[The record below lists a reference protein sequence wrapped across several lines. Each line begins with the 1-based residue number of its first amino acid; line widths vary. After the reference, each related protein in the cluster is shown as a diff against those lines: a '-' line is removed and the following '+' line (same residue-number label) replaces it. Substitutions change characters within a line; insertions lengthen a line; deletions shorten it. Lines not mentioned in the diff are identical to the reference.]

1 MRKAAL
7 VSVLVVVTATSAW
20 AATAMHPYR
29 LTPTRRC
36 LIRHH
41 LRIAPSHLPILEIIE
56 WELTKNPRGPGI
68 DIEFVQDPA
77 HAIRAARV
85 IRRRLRA
92 NGLTKAQISRHL
104 ARRANVLIVT
114 NSRDGMT
121 TTQLTTVVDCLR
133 G

>member
-1 MRKAAL
+1 VRKAAL
-7 VSVLVVVTATSAW
+7 ASVLVLVTATAAW

-29 LTPTRRC
+29 LAPTRRC

-114 NSRDGMT
+114 NRSGGMT
-121 TTQLTTVVDCLR
+121 TTQLTTVVACLR
-133 G
+133 R